1 MTTLRAQ
8 VPESLYEQVA
18 ALADREKISVDALV
32 ALALN
37 AQVSA
42 WLTRDSVT
50 ARAKRG
56 DLKKFDRVMEKIRA
70 VKPAANDRI

>member
-1 MTTLRAQ
+1 MTILRAR
-8 VPESLYEQVA
+8 VPESLYQQVA
-18 ALADREKISVDALV
+18 ALANREKISVDELV

-42 WLTRDSVT
+42 WLTRDSIV
-50 ARAKRG
+50 ARSKRG
-56 DLKKFDRVMEKIRA
+56 DLKKLDRVMGKIRD

>member
-8 VPESLYEQVA
+8 VPESLYQQVA

-42 WLTRDSVT
+42 WLTRDSI
-50 ARAKRG
+50 AERAKRG
-56 DLKKFDRVMEKIRA
+56 DLKKYDRALAKIRD
-70 VKPAANDRI
+70 VQPANFHI